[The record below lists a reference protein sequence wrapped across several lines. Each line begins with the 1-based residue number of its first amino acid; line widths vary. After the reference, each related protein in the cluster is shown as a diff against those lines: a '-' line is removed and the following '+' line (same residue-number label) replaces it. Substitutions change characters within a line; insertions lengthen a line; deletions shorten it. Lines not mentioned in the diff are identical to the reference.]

1 MVPHSN
7 TQYGTGGNTG
17 GVKGMVVGSL
27 KSRRTRERVLALT
40 AALSFVGLL
49 LGAPPFRFGETE
61 MPGRNETS
69 AGETFHRG
77 AQQGPAPPLDD
88 VWQGLT
94 AGACLCNRPIVS
106 VGSCRHIPLIG
117 YHPCPAGAQ
126 PTGGALSHRTLRLA
140 TGASLAR
147 SDTSLAGVT
156 FTPAQPPFTVNS
168 LLGEK
173 TNLKQKKPSRT

>member
-61 MPGRNETS
+61 MPGRNEAS
-69 AGETFHRG
+69 AGAPSR
-77 AQQGPAPPLDD
+77 ALPPPLDD

-94 AGACLCNRPIVS
+94 VGVCLCNRPIVS

-117 YHPCPAGAQ
+117 YQPCRSGCSANGWSALPPYPPAGYGSEPCPLWYLTCRGYLHPS
-126 PTGGALSHRTLRLA
+126 PTALHC
-140 TGASLAR
+140 
-147 SDTSLAGVT
+147 
-156 FTPAQPPFTVNS
+156 
-168 LLGEK
+168 
-173 TNLKQKKPSRT
+173 